1 MNRVVKRRHKIVC
14 EYVRKNIAGRG
25 NNPRALPAHLARM
38 DETEWEKGETGSLRI
53 VLSRD
58 SLTCFLFCF
67 V

>member
-38 DETEWEKGETGSLRI
+38 DETEWEKGEQEASG
-53 VLSRD
+53 
-58 SLTCFLFCF
+58 
-67 V
+67 